1 MRYVSAFLKA
11 SLFVVILSF
20 ALVNT
25 DPVTVRYY
33 LGMRWEAPL
42 VAVLLLALAIGV
54 LLGLL
59 AALTQF
65 VRLRRRIARLEREL
79 KAARRHDSPES
90 LPVIPPLD
98 ML

>member
-1 MRYVSAFLKA
+1 MRYVSAFLKVL
-11 SLFVVILSF
+11 LFLVILSF

-33 LGMRWEAPL
+33 LGVRWEAPL
-42 VAVLLLALAIGV
+42 VAVLLLTLATGV

-59 AALTQF
+59 AALAQF

-79 KAARRHDSPES
+79 KAARRQDPAEP
-90 LPVIPPLD
+90 LPAIPPLD

>member
-1 MRYVSAFLKA
+1 MRYVSAFLKVL
-11 SLFVVILSF
+11 LFLVILSF

-33 LGMRWEAPL
+33 LGVRWEAPL
-42 VAVLLLALAIGV
+42 VAVLLLTLSTGV

-59 AALTQF
+59 AALAQF

-79 KAARRHDSPES
+79 KAARRQDPAEP
-90 LPVIPPLD
+90 LPAIPPLD

>member
-1 MRYVSAFLKA
+1 MSYVSAFLKA

-25 DPVTVRYY
+25 YPVTVRYY

>member
-65 VRLRRRIARLEREL
+65 VKLRRRIARLEREL

>member
-42 VAVLLLALAIGV
+42 VAVLLIALAIGV

-65 VRLRRRIARLEREL
+65 VKLRRRIARLEREL